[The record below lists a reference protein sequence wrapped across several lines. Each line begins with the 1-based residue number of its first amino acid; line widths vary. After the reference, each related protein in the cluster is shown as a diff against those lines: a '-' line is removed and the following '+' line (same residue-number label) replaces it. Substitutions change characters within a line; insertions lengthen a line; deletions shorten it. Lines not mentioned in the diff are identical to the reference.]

1 MYGALKT
8 RGIKYS
14 NVETLLLFAPPFKKF
29 WLRAWLTE
37 AGFVFLLH
45 KLLLYVSLVDWCAQ
59 IRLDVRISLL
69 EKESSTGSMLLSAWG
84 ATSIQWNT

>member
-45 KLLLYVSLVDWCAQ
+45 KLLLYVSLVD
-59 IRLDVRISLL
+59 
-69 EKESSTGSMLLSAWG
+69 
-84 ATSIQWNT
+84 